1 MRVSLPGGGALLQC
15 ALVSTFPISRNCGG
29 HSLPGRRAKVA
40 QIQCPRKALFLLR
53 RAACLLAWMVVGSL
67 FWMTAMLPAQ
77 AGMRISGSI
86 SSNASWPAASSPVLL
101 QGDVVLESGATLT
114 LEPGLVIQME
124 PGASFTVRDGA
135 VRAMG
140 TAQQPITITSS
151 RPQPA
156 PGDWGEWRF
165 LAGTRSGATQW
176 AHVRIEYGSGLVVE
190 GASPGLDQVSILH
203 HKGPALRVD
212 LQSSP
217 RGSGLRAEGN
227 GLDAVLVPAGVI
239 TTSVQWALTGIPYLV
254 EGGLIEVGRAPF
266 SIEPA
271 EITVG
276 RNRTGTMT
284 LHLGVPAPAGG
295 RTVSLATGATHIA
308 SVGSSLHLEEGR
320 TQADFNVTGSAYNLG
335 TTRVTARH
343 PDLGEAVA
351 SITVAD
357 LPRVGLQVPHSAMLI
372 GHPHRASVQLSHPA
386 PAEGVEVQLTST
398 PEGRVVHPA
407 SVKVAAGETS
417 REIQI
422 QGTAAAVGESAQ
434 LFVKA
439 RNYLSEEPVWLTF
452 TDKVRVGLDYAPS
465 ILVVGEEETF
475 IIAPVL
481 PPPPAGGLKARLS
494 SSNPAVLAVAPAETQ
509 LAEGQM
515 YQYDAPVTV
524 KGVGPGRASVLVH
537 GDFAEG
543 ESREIEVW
551 MPTVLSL
558 AATADS
564 GKVVVGQGLTAPQAV
579 RVSWRKDADSLH
591 QYSGVSVDLRCENP
605 EICQTVR
612 SSVQMSE
619 WSTSEYVEI
628 IGLAPGTT
636 RLIAGGRQ
644 LTTATIP
651 VEVVGPQS
659 VALIVQ
665 DEMSTRRSAEIS
677 SASSALTPQRYMS
690 LRQGFHACLSVP
702 EAAPYDR
709 QRPVAPDMR
718 VDVGLYDR
726 SPADVVQHIRDLR
739 QDGDVVDKA
748 FIQTWSG
755 CTPALFVE
763 EATQP
768 GSYRIGA
775 DLPGGQGARSETI
788 RVLPDRGL
796 TVNRPCGDCSDM
808 AVARGFASDVVLR
821 PTYLGSEELPEQP
834 MQARLR
840 CVDAAICSA
849 QEQVEIAPDGNSGT
863 ARVLGLALGAT
874 DLEVSAPSMPDLYPE
889 PGRERIEVVEP
900 RLSFDRWKWDDPD
913 RANVQMTVGDQQSY
927 AICLGDTSWAML
939 SYPLAD
945 LQASV
950 VSSQPSVLGVGSASV
965 AWPAGQPC
973 MDLAVKALAV
983 GSADIT
989 VVLPG
994 VAPHTKRWSAVP

>member
-1 MRVSLPGGGALLQC
+1 MRA
-15 ALVSTFPISRNCGG
+15 R
-29 HSLPGRRAKVA
+29 
-40 QIQCPRKALFLLR
+40 IQSPRPTLCWLR
-53 RAACLLAWMVVGSL
+53 RAAGLIPRMVLMLLLCWAAMAPALAGPRITGSL
-67 FWMTAMLPAQ
+67 
-77 AGMRISGSI
+77 
-86 SSNASWPAASSPVLL
+86 SSDASWPAASSPVLL
-101 QGDVVLESGATLT
+101 QGDVVLEAGATLT
-114 LEPGLVIQME
+114 LEPGLVIHME
-124 PGASFTVRDGA
+124 PGASFTVRHGA
-135 VRAMG
+135 VRALG

-165 LAGTRSGATQW
+165 LAGTRGEATQW

-190 GASPGLDQVSILH
+190 GASPGLDHVAILH

-254 EGGLIEVGRAPF
+254 EGGLVEVGRAPF

-276 RNRTGTMT
+276 KGMTGTMT

-295 RTVSLATGATHIA
+295 RTVSLATNSTHIA
-308 SVGSSLHLEEGR
+308 SVDSSLHLEEGR

-335 TTRVTARH
+335 TTRVTAKH

-357 LPRVGLQVPHSAMLI
+357 LPRVGLGLQNQQMLI

-407 SVKVAAGETS
+407 SVKLAAGETS

-434 LFVKA
+434 LFVRA
-439 RNYLSEEPVWLTF
+439 RNHLSEESVWLSF
-452 TDKVRVGLDYAPS
+452 TDRMRVGFDYLFEP
-465 ILVVGEEETF
+465 LVVGEEASV
-475 IIAPVL
+475 IVAPVL
-481 PPPPAGGLKARLS
+481 PPPPMGGLKVRLS
-494 SSNPAVLAVAPAETQ
+494 SSNPAAMVVAPAELQ
-509 LAEGQM
+509 LVEGQM
-515 YQYDAPVTV
+515 YQYDVPITV

-543 ESREIEVW
+543 ESREIQVW

-564 GKVVVGQGLTAPQAV
+564 GKVVVGQGLAAPQAV

-591 QYSGVSVDLRCENP
+591 QYSGVSVDVRCENP

-612 SSVQMSE
+612 SSVQISE

-636 RLIAGGRQ
+636 RLIAGGRR

-659 VALIVQ
+659 IGLVIQ
-665 DEMSTRRSAEIS
+665 DEMLTRRSTEIS
-677 SASSALTPQRYMS
+677 SASASSSYPLTLERYMS
-690 LRQGFHACLSVP
+690 QPQGFHACLSVP
-702 EAAPYDR
+702 EAAPSDR
-709 QRPVAPDMR
+709 QRPATSDMR
-718 VDVGLYDR
+718 VDLGLYER
-726 SPADVVQHIRDLR
+726 SPASVVQSIRDLR
-739 QDGDVVDKA
+739 RGGDIVDKA

-763 EATQP
+763 EATQR

-775 DLPGGQGARSETI
+775 DLPGGQGVRSEII

-874 DLEVSAPSMPDLYPE
+874 DLEASAPSMPDLYPE
-889 PGRERIEVVEP
+889 AGRERIEVVEP
-900 RLSFDRWKWDDPD
+900 RLSFDRWKWDDPGQ
-913 RANVQMTVGDQQSY
+913 ANVQMTVGAQQSY

-945 LQASV
+945 LQAGV
-950 VSSQPSVLGVGSASV
+950 VSSQPSVIGVDSASV
-965 AWPAGQPC
+965 PWPAGQPC
-973 MDLAVKALAV
+973 MDLTVKALAA

-989 VVLPG
+989 VRLPG

>member
-1 MRVSLPGGGALLQC
+1 MRVSLPGGGAFLQC
-15 ALVSTFPISRNCGG
+15 ALVSAFPISRNCGG
-29 HSLPGRRAKVA
+29 HSLPGRRAKAA
-40 QIQCPRKALFLLR
+40 QIQCPRKALLLLR
-53 RAACLLAWMVVGSL
+53 RAARLLAWMVVASF
-67 FWMTAMLPAQ
+67 FWMTAMLQAQ
-77 AGMRISGSI
+77 ASMRISGSI
-86 SSNASWPAASSPVLL
+86 SSNASWSAASSPVLL

-151 RPQPA
+151 QPQPA

-176 AHVRIEYGSGLVVE
+176 DHVRIEYGSGMVVA
-190 GASPGLDQVSILH
+190 GASPSLDHVAILH
-203 HKGPALRVD
+203 HKGPALRMD

-239 TTSVQWALTGIPYLV
+239 TTPVNWALTGIPYLV

-276 RNRTGTMT
+276 RNRIGTMT

-308 SVGSSLHLEEGR
+308 SVGSSLHLEEGQ

-351 SITVAD
+351 RVTVAD
-357 LPRVGLQVPHSAMLI
+357 LPRVGLGLQNQQMLI
-372 GHPHRASVQLSHPA
+372 GHPHRVSVQLSHPA

-398 PEGRVVHPA
+398 PAGRVAHPA
-407 SVKVAAGETS
+407 SVKLAAGETS
-417 REIQI
+417 QDMQI
-422 QGTAAAVGESAQ
+422 QGTAAALGEPTLLSA
-434 LFVKA
+434 KA

-465 ILVVGEEETF
+465 TLIVGEEETF

-481 PPPPAGGLKARLS
+481 PHPPAGGLKARLS

-509 LAEGQM
+509 LVEGQM

-564 GKVVVGQGLTAPQAV
+564 GKVVVGEGLTAPQAV

-591 QYSGVSVDLRCENP
+591 QYSGVSVDLRCENS

-612 SSVQMSE
+612 SYVRMSE

-628 IGLAPGTT
+628 IGLAPGAT

-709 QRPVAPDMR
+709 QHPVTPDMR
-718 VDVGLYDR
+718 VDVGLYER
-726 SPADVVQHIRDLR
+726 SPASVVQNIRDMR
-739 QDGDVVDKA
+739 RGGEIVDKA
-748 FIQTWSG
+748 FIQPWSG

-763 EATQP
+763 EATQQ

-775 DLPGGQGARSETI
+775 DLPGGKGVRSETI

-796 TVNRPCGDCSDM
+796 NVNRPCGDCSDM
-808 AVARGFASDVVLR
+808 VVARGFASDVVLR
-821 PTYLGSEELPEQP
+821 PTYLGSEELPEQA

-840 CVDAAICSA
+840 CVDAATCSA
-849 QEQVEIAPDGNSGT
+849 QELVDIAPDGSSGT
-863 ARVLGLALGAT
+863 AQVLGLALGAT
-874 DLEVSAPSMPDLYPE
+874 DLEASVPSQPDRYPE
-889 PGRERIEVVEP
+889 AGRERIEVVEP
-900 RLSFDRWKWDDPD
+900 RLSFDRWKWGDPD
-913 RANVQMTVGDQQSY
+913 QANVQMAVGARQTYSV
-927 AICLGDTSWAML
+927 CLGDTSWAML
-939 SYPLAD
+939 SYPQTD

-950 VSSQPSVLGVGSASV
+950 LSSQPTVISVGSASV
-965 AWPAGQPC
+965 PWPAGQPC
-973 MDLAVKALAV
+973 MDLTVHALAA

-989 VVLPG
+989 VSLPG